1 MASDGSIVRRF
12 VQYNKEGAVDD
23 INIVSHNNRF
33 TNLFMG
39 LCKQKKID
47 LIFLL
52 SKF

>member
-33 TNLFMG
+33 TNLF
-39 LCKQKKID
+39 KKSYYQNFK
-47 LIFLL
+47 L
-52 SKF
+52 